1 MQANLFKILAITAAF
16 SMVQSAPVETAEGQ
30 PTQGQVNGTQI
41 NEAHINEADVD
52 DVIPLLRSRRRSALG
67 RKLLI
72 SAQERGRGIFSRGLV
87 GIIPATQTLSVSDMD
102 VLNAI
107 FTLHR
112 VAIHTRDAIS
122 VWPKD
127 LSPWRRRS
135 MDIGI
140 AQSAGQTRIYETI
153 LPELYTTVRALFGCH
168 LNFRV
173 LHR

>member
-1 MQANLFKILAITAAF
+1 
-16 SMVQSAPVETAEGQ
+16 
-30 PTQGQVNGTQI
+30 
-41 NEAHINEADVD
+41 
-52 DVIPLLRSRRRSALG
+52 
-67 RKLLI
+67 
-72 SAQERGRGIFSRGLV
+72 
-87 GIIPATQTLSVSDMD
+87 MD

-127 LSPWRRRS
+127 LSLWRRS
-135 MDIGI
+135 MDIDI

-153 LPELYTTVRALFGCH
+153 LPELDTTVRALFGRH
-168 LNFRV
+168 LDFRV